1 MKQPVDEHEIIVLGS
16 GLGGLITAAL
26 LSCHNHNVLF
36 LKENQYD
43 PFYVKDGYRF
53 VPFSNFSERRVKL
66 SLLEKV
72 SYALNLPFLPSD
84 QKERRKVETKLERQK
99 QRVAFQVILPKSRI
113 DLACHR
119 PMFRMEWK
127 REFPKEVA
135 QIENFYREMDRIQH
149 LLNKIKIQES
159 SWSKFPVRQ
168 PSLIKRW
175 FSFRSLPMG
184 NMDKRL
190 SLFSKEFREFIRL
203 QLMSWGSLQ
212 PYQLPVSLATYL
224 LLNGEGEDWA
234 NVELERVEKS
244 ILEKLIQ
251 SGGRVEEI
259 EGVERVDISWRRRFT
274 LELKG
279 ETRPIRSKFL
289 IINSPLHRLSSLLG
303 RKERLLSKWR
313 ERIQPR
319 YALLPIFL
327 GIDEKVVP
335 VGMNDLVVS
344 MFDLEKPYGGGNV
357 LFLALSKKGDEAAA
371 PEGKRA
377 LIVQSLMPLERGD
390 QTSLDKSREGI
401 MKHLHHLFPFLEN
414 YIEFTD
420 GSWAD
425 GQFLRWSYPHFIY
438 ETTRDFKWGKGVV
451 PARISKNLYFVGKEN
466 FPYLG
471 LEGEIHSGWMVAKE
485 ILKQYH
491 G

>member
-36 LKENQYD
+36 LKENQYH

-84 QKERRKVETKLERQK
+84 QKERRKVETKLERPK

-113 DLACHR
+113 DLFSHR

-149 LLNKIKIQES
+149 LLNKMKIQES
-159 SWSKFPVRQ
+159 SWSKFPIRQ
-168 PSLIKRW
+168 PSVIKRW

-184 NMDKRL
+184 KMDERL

-244 ILEKLIQ
+244 IFEKLIQ

-274 LELKG
+274 LKLKG

-357 LFLALSKKGDEAAA
+357 LFLSLSKKGDEAAA

-425 GQFLRWSYPHFIY
+425 GQFLCWSYPHFIY
-438 ETTRDFKWGKGVV
+438 ETTRDFKWGRGVV

-485 ILKQYH
+485 ILQQH
-491 G
+491 DG

>member
-1 MKQPVDEHEIIVLGS
+1 
-16 GLGGLITAAL
+16 
-26 LSCHNHNVLF
+26 
-36 LKENQYD
+36 
-43 PFYVKDGYRF
+43 
-53 VPFSNFSERRVKL
+53 
-66 SLLEKV
+66 
-72 SYALNLPFLPSD
+72 
-84 QKERRKVETKLERQK
+84 
-99 QRVAFQVILPKSRI
+99 
-113 DLACHR
+113 
-119 PMFRMEWK
+119 MEWK

-135 QIENFYREMDRIQH
+135 QIENFYSEMDRIQH

-390 QTSLDKSREGI
+390 QTSLDKSLGGI

-414 YIEFTD
+414 HIEFTD